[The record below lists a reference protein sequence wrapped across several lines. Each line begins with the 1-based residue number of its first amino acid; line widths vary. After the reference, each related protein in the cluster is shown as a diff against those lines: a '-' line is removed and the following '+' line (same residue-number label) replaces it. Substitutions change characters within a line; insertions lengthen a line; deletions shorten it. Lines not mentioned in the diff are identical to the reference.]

1 MAHYLTQCHKFLFS
15 SKSQES
21 LALVLQMHE
30 AVQQHH
36 ACCSHSV
43 LSYGIYQPAA
53 PGHVVLL
60 RYQQPHTVLTDQPG
74 SYPTALLF
82 SLILHITVMHL
93 TFLEEFLLI
102 SIKCFS
108 LIRMETQLLI
118 PCTHKDTSFSGNT
131 GCMRDAGLVLQLIF
145 GRGWFFQLSFWTV

>member
-1 MAHYLTQCHKFLFS
+1 MSCRCMRQCSSIMHAAVTVCCLMEFTSQQHLGTLFS
-15 SKSQES
+15 SGIS
-21 LALVLQMHE
+21 
-30 AVQQHH
+30 
-36 ACCSHSV
+36 SHT
-43 LSYGIYQPAA
+43 L
-53 PGHVVLL
+53 
-60 RYQQPHTVLTDQPG
+60 LTDQPG

-145 GRGWFFQLSFWTV
+145 GRG